1 MLERRSVPDDGGGA
15 VLLGSPGVGDRK
27 LLSRQQRPL
36 GAGHGLGG
44 HSLLL
49 KDAWKANP
57 ALLMIINFLGEQ
69 EQ

>member
-1 MLERRSVPDDGGGA
+1 MERRSGPDIGGGA
-15 VLLGSPGVGDRK
+15 GFLGRPGIPGGK
-27 LLSRQQRPL
+27 FLYRQQRPL